1 MKKIFVLAVATLLG
15 FAGMAQFKSASLQAA
30 GLTCAMCTKA
40 INTSLEQLPFV
51 KDVDVDIKTSS
62 FIINFKEGSNADFDQ
77 LKNAVEDA
85 GFSVAKLSA
94 TGNFNNVKVEND
106 THVQIGGKNYHFLNI
121 KPQTL
126 DGEKTIVLADKDF
139 MGSKEFKKISA
150 ATKMSCVQTG
160 KAAACCTKDG
170 ISANSRIYHVTI

>member
-1 MKKIFVLAVATLLG
+1 MKKIFFLAVASLLS
-15 FAGMAQFKSASLQAA
+15 FAGMSQFKNASLQAA

-40 INTSLEQLPFV
+40 INTSLEQLPFI

-62 FIINFKEGSNADFDQ
+62 FIINFKEGSNVDFDQ

-94 TGNFNNVKVEND
+94 TGTFNNLKVEND
-106 THVQIGGKNYHFLNI
+106 AHVQISGKNYHFLNV

-139 MGSKEFKKISA
+139 MNSKEFKKISA
-150 ATKMSCVQTG
+150 ATKMACVHTG
-160 KAAACCTKDG
+160 KAGECCSKSG

>member
-1 MKKIFVLAVATLLG
+1 MKKIFFLAVATLLS

-62 FIINFKEGSNADFDQ
+62 FIINFKEGSNADFDE
-77 LKNAVEDA
+77 LKRAVEDA
-85 GFSVAKLSA
+85 GFSVARLSA
-94 TGNFNNVKVEND
+94 TGTFSKVKVQND
-106 THVQIGGKNYHFLNI
+106 AHIEIGGKYYHFLNI
-121 KPQTL
+121 QPQTL
-126 DGEKTIVLADKDF
+126 DGTQTIVLADKDF
-139 MGSKEFKKISA
+139 VGSKEFKKISA
-150 ATKMSCVQTG
+150 TTKMSCVQTG